1 MTDFMAAAVAV
12 MVVVRVMNSRVA
24 MIVAVSIVIAVMMFG
39 IVAIMVSAMVFVFS
53 ESRTAK
59 TDYQSQEQ
67 HKTQSVHTTPQ
78 IFDET
83 KAANFS
89 EIQIIRRNGNDDGY
103 REYIGVRAD
112 EQLAIGN

>member
-67 HKTQSVHTTPQ
+67 HKT
-78 IFDET
+78 
-83 KAANFS
+83 
-89 EIQIIRRNGNDDGY
+89 
-103 REYIGVRAD
+103 
-112 EQLAIGN
+112 